1 MSAQW
6 GGNTKLASDQVAEFL
21 IVRFLFATVKAYAYN
36 ILHTSQALDARCLE
50 ENFE

>member
-1 MSAQW
+1 MACLR
-6 GGNTKLASDQVAEFL
+6 GNTKLARDRGAEFL
-21 IVRFLFATVKAYAYN
+21 RVRFLFATVKAYAYN